1 MLMHRRKPA
10 AMGWQCRNITI
21 TAVLLL
27 RCTIFNIISIISKN
41 GEEVF
46 KPTSSRHLG
55 RKYSVNLCYIIAIHE
70 LLNLHRLRF
79 EIVYIHQS
87 TLSCTA
93 EARTVDNMC
102 ISEYVMYYVRYRYG
116 TRYPDTVPV
125 IAAILI
131 PLLYLKRWKNIA
143 SCHDYELTKS

>member
-10 AMGWQCRNITI
+10 AMGWQCRYITI

-27 RCTIFNIISIISKN
+27 RCTILKIISIISKN

-70 LLNLHRLRF
+70 LLNLHGLRF

-93 EARTVDNMC
+93 EARTQLIICVYPSAC
-102 ISEYVMYYVRYRYG
+102 YVLC
-116 TRYPDTVPV
+116 TVSIWNPLPRHCPSYCCYLNTAV
-125 IAAILI
+125 ILEEMKKYCQLSWLRI
-131 PLLYLKRWKNIA
+131 
-143 SCHDYELTKS
+143 D